1 MAYSEMMADGLST
14 SKLSKVIQKKEYK
27 EKAKL
32 DDSTANFEYSL
43 MLNEDESKPKKKE
56 QKNDNN
62 SNVQLEEEDTDASL
76 LAEKK

>member
-14 SKLSKVIQKKEYK
+14 SKLSKVIKKIEYK

-43 MLNEDESKPKKKE
+43 MLAEDEKSKPQKKE
-56 QKNDNN
+56 QKKR
-62 SNVQLEEEDTDASL
+62 Q
-76 LAEKK
+76 